1 MLVIGHRGAAG
12 EKPENSLAAIKAGRR
27 SGADVLEFDVRLTR
41 DGRPILAHDDNLR
54 RTHGLDISIHSL
66 TLKELQK
73 RTAGS
78 IAPITTLEE
87 VFNDSLGRIMLNIE
101 LKEKGTALA
110 VLDVLHRDTYKAHID
125 KVFLS
130 SFSSRELVRARNL
143 NKKIKL
149 AMLMRLNPFA
159 FLAWERKLHLSAVG
173 LHRLHLNP
181 LVIQAAHQLDIF
193 VYVYT
198 VNRRAALKN
207 LDKQG
212 VDGVVTDYP
221 TKFVSHS

>member
-1 MLVIGHRGAAG
+1 MLIIGHRGAAG

-27 SGADVLEFDVRLTR
+27 SGADILEFDVRLTR
-41 DGRPILAHDDNLR
+41 DGHVVLAHDDNLR
-54 RTHGLDISIHSL
+54 RTHGLDMSINKS
-66 TLKELQK
+66 TLKELQR

-78 IAPITTLEE
+78 VAPITTLED
-87 VFNDSLGRIMLNIE
+87 VFRDSLGRVMLNIE

-110 VLDVLHRDTYKAHID
+110 VLDILHRDEFKAHID

-143 NKKIKL
+143 NSKIKL

-173 LHRLHLNP
+173 FHRLHLNP

-198 VNRRAALKN
+198 VNRRAALKP
-207 LDKQG
+207 LSKHG

-221 TKFVSHS
+221 SKFINRV